1 MKKELIAAL
10 LLIFLFSGTLV
21 NIGVNDK
28 IMRKLDAEVKDAY
41 DSAVSGNW
49 DKAQQCLD
57 SAISHWLS
65 MDGYT
70 HIFIRHSEIDAT
82 TEAFC
87 SMMSDLCAEDSGS
100 LEGSYGMLH
109 ARLLSLIG
117 MEHIGIGSV
126 F

>member
-10 LLIFLFSGTLV
+10 LLILLFSGTLV

-28 IMRKLDAEVKDAY
+28 MMQRLNAEVKDAY
-41 DSAVSGNW
+41 DSAASGDW
-49 DKAQQCLD
+49 DTAQQCLH

-82 TEAFC
+82 TEAFY
-87 SMMSDLCAEDSGS
+87 SMMSDLCA
-100 LEGSYGMLH
+100 
-109 ARLLSLIG
+109 
-117 MEHIGIGSV
+117 
-126 F
+126 